1 MSDRATK
8 RCPEC
13 AEDVMAE
20 AKKCRYCGHRFDA
33 GRSGQLNVLSFLLG
47 TRHSSELLTPTEMLG
62 HWGVELD
69 SDETVAL
76 LAYGR
81 VRTLHGYLAVTDRRF
96 LFLEHAG
103 GDVYRTAVEHRLGSV
118 REAEVSGRVL
128 RVTGDDYVATV
139 RGLAPKLAEMAQGL
153 LSNGPE
159 D

>member
-33 GRSGQLNVLSFLLG
+33 GRSRKLNLLSLLLG
-47 TRHSSELLTPTEMLG
+47 SRHSHEPLSPTEMLVN
-62 HWGVELD
+62 WGVGLD
-69 SDETVAL
+69 ADEMVAL
-76 LAYGR
+76 LAYGYLHTR
-81 VRTLHGYLAVTDRRF
+81 HGYLAVTDRRF

-103 GDVYRTAVEHRLGSV
+103 GDDYRTAVEHQLASV
-118 REAEVSGRVL
+118 SRTEVSGRVL
-128 RVTGDDYVATV
+128 RLSGEDYVITV
-139 RGLAPKLAEMAQGL
+139 RGMAPTLAEMAQRL
-153 LSNGPE
+153 LSSAAK